1 MQLSGLKK
9 RDAPEAEL
17 EDEPPAKRAKI
28 EEPPAK
34 ISESTALE
42 TAEEARW
49 SSSQPQT
56 QEQANSQSDL
66 KTQKQTTFN
75 SDN

>member
-1 MQLSGLKK
+1 MKLSGLKK
-9 RDAPEAEL
+9 RDAPEEL
-17 EDEPPAKRAKI
+17 EEEPPAKRAKI

-49 SSSQPQT
+49 SSSQP
-56 QEQANSQSDL
+56 
-66 KTQKQTTFN
+66 
-75 SDN
+75 